1 MSNLLLGSAPAT
13 EMQSVTQIG
22 LLVYPPRQVN
32 CAPKLSAREGIKS
45 RDTNL
50 VMAIHTKKRDLK
62 AAGL

>member
-32 CAPKLSAREGIKS
+32 CAPREGIKS